1 MSPHINVWNLFKYHF
16 QALTD
21 SGGYDVTAVKETI
34 KKSFLK
40 MDEFLRERLKERNDR
55 SGTTCTAL
63 LVAPNH
69 YFFINC
75 GDSRGMLTKLWIEKN
90 YQNETLL
97 DQLNQS

>member
-1 MSPHINVWNLFKYHF
+1 
-16 QALTD
+16 
-21 SGGYDVTAVKETI
+21 
-34 KKSFLK
+34 

-75 GDSRGMLTKLWIEKN
+75 GDSRGMLTKLWIENIIKMRR
-90 YQNETLL
+90 Y
-97 DQLNQS
+97 